1 MSNKQGFIII
11 FLYCQ
16 GNIWKYRKFN
26 GYKAGK
32 TRHWAKKSRQPF
44 VLVAFMRYVCNG

>member
-32 TRHWAKKSRQPF
+32 TRHWAKKRGCEKME
-44 VLVAFMRYVCNG
+44 LI